1 MNTLK
6 KIVIVYFIISIFS
19 GCAYFIDKLKP
30 GFLNDITEYPLL
42 AKIEPQNLRE
52 NKDVYYSEDISS
64 RPEDEADNNL
74 YANNDDIQD
83 DNTIFFDHQPEQIE
97 HQNPVED
104 KDAYYSEDISS
115 RPEDEADNNLFV
127 SKESIQNKNIQ
138 DKDSKCMLDDSA
150 CIVEDYPIGTGSTGP
165 GIGSTGSEIGSTG
178 SGIGSIGS
186 GIGSIGSGIGSI
198 KQPKICTGEKV
209 SKHWHNLNKV
219 VVATNFLNIRSNYG
233 VNQPVIGSAK
243 RCEKLTVIGKHV
255 ERVRGNKKIKSRG
268 WLKIVTQSGVTGW
281 VAGWHTGYIED

>member
-1 MNTLK
+1 MNILK
-6 KIVIVYFIISIFS
+6 RAIVCLVVFIFS
-19 GCAYFIDKLKP
+19 GCCVLLDKLP
-30 GFLNDITEYPLL
+30 
-42 AKIEPQNLRE
+42 
-52 NKDVYYSEDISS
+52 
-64 RPEDEADNNL
+64 
-74 YANNDDIQD
+74 
-83 DNTIFFDHQPEQIE
+83 FFDLPCKTGHIDTEICVP
-97 HQNPVED
+97 
-104 KDAYYSEDISS
+104 
-115 RPEDEADNNLFV
+115 
-127 SKESIQNKNIQ
+127 
-138 DKDSKCMLDDSA
+138 DDSA
-150 CIVEDYPIGTGSTGP
+150 CIVEDYPNDEYVITLP
-165 GIGSTGSEIGSTG
+165 
-178 SGIGSIGS
+178 GSIEPMPDP
-186 GIGSIGSGIGSI
+186 IEPMPDPIEPMPDSIELMPDPVEPIPDPVEPVPI